1 MDRQKKLLIFAGAW
15 ISAAL
20 LSWFVYAKTV
30 APQQEKQV
38 RLVVATHD
46 MPVGTLLRHS
56 DLKLVNYLERNVPRG
71 AAYDTKETINR
82 VLLVPISNNEP
93 VLASKL
99 SASTTVE
106 GMSSTIDP
114 GFRAVSV
121 QITDAS

>member
-38 RLVVATHD
+38 RLLVATHD
-46 MPVGTLLRHS
+46 MPIGTLLRPS
-56 DLKLVNYLERNVPRG
+56 DLKLVNYLERNVPKG
-71 AAYDTKETINR
+71 AASDPKDATSR
-82 VLLVPISNNEP
+82 VLLAPISNNEL

-99 SASTTVE
+99 SGATTVE
-106 GMSSTIDP
+106 GMASTIDP

-121 QITDAS
+121 QITA

>member
-1 MDRQKKLLIFAGAW
+1 MDRQKKLLIFGVAW

-46 MPVGTLLRHS
+46 MPMGTLLRAS
-56 DLKLVNYLERNVPRG
+56 DLKVVNYLERNVPRG
-71 AAYDTKETINR
+71 AAYDPKDSVNR
-82 VLLVPISNNEP
+82 VLMVPLSNNEP

-99 SASTTVE
+99 S
-106 GMSSTIDP
+106 
-114 GFRAVSV
+114 
-121 QITDAS
+121 